1 MIKGQNNHEELVEK
15 EKEASR
21 GRTHT
26 DTHGAGRGEERIS
39 EEKNQNAYAEP

>member
-26 DTHGAGRGEERIS
+26 DTHGGGGRIS

>member
-1 MIKGQNNHEELVEK
+1 MIKGQSNHEELVEK

-26 DTHGAGRGEERIS
+26 DTHTWGRGASVRRR
-39 EEKNQNAYAEP
+39 NNVYAEP

>member
-15 EKEASR
+15 EKEASK
-21 GRTHT
+21 GHTQTHT
-26 DTHGAGRGEERIS
+26 AGGEKERIS

>member
-1 MIKGQNNHEELVEK
+1 MNKGQNNHEELVEK

-26 DTHGAGRGEERIS
+26 DTHWGGSTS
-39 EEKNQNAYAEP
+39 EEKNQNVYAEP